1 MRNHFTVTLF
11 NFFKVTQP
19 LSGRPNIWVLVIQ
32 IHKLCFSLGYTMI
45 CTHKGLE
52 DILYT
57 ANPVFEMLLFSLFCG
72 GRGLNLGLELPRQFY
87 TMRCGGFLEM
97 TQPGR
102 VEEGFA
108 ELKSGVIDSL
118 WKSQRG
124 GTFSSNP
131 MPRRTW
137 KWHSWGNSQE
147 FVSSVQWPRPILVD
161 VFGSENTEEP
171 ECTIDPEILLLACC
185 PMLSPGDSQPLV
197 FYRRDPQV
205 PKANKQRNL
214 QQQNKQTKKHDV
226 CVGGEISNRQYVPYI
241 FYIDWKQI
249 KINHKLFMH

>member
-1 MRNHFTVTLF
+1 
-11 NFFKVTQP
+11 
-19 LSGRPNIWVLVIQ
+19 
-32 IHKLCFSLGYTMI
+32 MI

-131 MPRRTW
+131 VPRRTW

-147 FVSSVQWPRPILVD
+147 FVSSVQWPRPILMD

-185 PMLSPGDSQPLV
+185 PCC
-197 FYRRDPQV
+197 PQV
-205 PKANKQRNL
+205 TASPWGFTEGTLKSLKQTNKETYNNKTNKQKSMMFVLEEKFLIDNMC
-214 QQQNKQTKKHDV
+214 H
-226 CVGGEISNRQYVPYI
+226 I
-241 FYIDWKQI
+241 FFI
-249 KINHKLFMH
+249 